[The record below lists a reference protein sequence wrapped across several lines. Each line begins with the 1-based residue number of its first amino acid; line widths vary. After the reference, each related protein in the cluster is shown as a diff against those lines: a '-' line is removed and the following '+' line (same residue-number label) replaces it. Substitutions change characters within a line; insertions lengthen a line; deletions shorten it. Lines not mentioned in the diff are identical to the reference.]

1 MAGIELWK
9 IKVNLM
15 GKHWN
20 ALSLMHYFYIKLA
33 SFWICK
39 KLIIY
44 TYLYAHI
51 YRERADNVYVHMH
64 THIYKIKEVTQTILG
79 FLSKWS
85 ECLVISLWTLSHQE
99 KIFIFFFLMR
109 FLNTVMPFTLS
120 ILELH
125 HLKCVMLW

>member
-39 KLIIY
+39 KFIIY
-44 TYLYAHI
+44 TYI
-51 YRERADNVYVHMH
+51 YICICTH
-64 THIYKIKEVTQTILG
+64 TYIKSGGYSNNIG
-79 FLSKWS
+79 FLIKMIRMSSNMLVNIESPRENFYFIFSHEIFEYGNAFYSVYPRTSSFKMCHVMIN
-85 ECLVISLWTLSHQE
+85 CLV
-99 KIFIFFFLMR
+99 
-109 FLNTVMPFTLS
+109 LNQ
-120 ILELH
+120 
-125 HLKCVMLW
+125 